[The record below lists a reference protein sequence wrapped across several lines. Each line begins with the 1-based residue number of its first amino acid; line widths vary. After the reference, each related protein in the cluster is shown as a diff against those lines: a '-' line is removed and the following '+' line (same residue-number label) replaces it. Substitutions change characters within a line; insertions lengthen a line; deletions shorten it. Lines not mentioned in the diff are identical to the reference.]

1 MLKGTETRQTSTP
14 SELDWSVV
22 VEQIRAG
29 EPGGAELLYRHLA
42 SGARWFLQRRLGTQD
57 VEDRV
62 HDLFLVIVETIRRGD
77 LREPERLMG
86 FVRTLLN
93 RQLSSEISRI
103 IRAREHSLTL
113 EAATSLTS
121 TDPNPEHQAA
131 TQQKVALMK
140 RVLKRMSRREFEV
153 LNRFYL
159 REQPPQRIQLE
170 MGLTATQFH
179 LLKSRAKARL
189 TRLIQGKIAHNPVT
203 TRE

>member
-1 MLKGTETRQTSTP
+1 VLKGTETRPTSTQT
-14 SELDWSVV
+14 ELDWNVV

-29 EPGGAELLYRHLA
+29 EPGGAELLYGHLA

-62 HDLFLVIVETIRRGD
+62 HDLFLVIVETIRRGN

-103 IRAREHSLTL
+103 IRTREHSVAL
-113 EAATSLTS
+113 EAANNLMSA
-121 TDPNPEHQAA
+121 DPSPEHQAA

-140 RVLKRMSRREFEV
+140 RLLKNMSRREFEV
-153 LNRFYL
+153 ISRFYL
-159 REQPPQRIQLE
+159 REQPPERIQHE
-170 MGLTATQFH
+170 MGLTETQFH

-189 TRLIQGKIAHNPVT
+189 TRLIQGKVSHSRVT
-203 TRE
+203 K

>member
-1 MLKGTETRQTSTP
+1 MSKGTETRLTSTRP
-14 SELDWSVV
+14 ELDWSVV

-29 EPGGAELLYRHLA
+29 EPKGTELLYRHLA

-86 FVRTLLN
+86 FVRTVLN

-103 IRAREHSLTL
+103 IRTREHYVAL
-113 EAATSLTS
+113 EAADNLMSA
-121 TDPNPEHQAA
+121 DPSPEHQAA

-140 RVLKRMSRREFEV
+140 RLLKRMSRREFEV
-153 LNRFYL
+153 LSRFYL
-159 REQPPQRIQLE
+159 REQPPERIQLE
-170 MGLTATQFH
+170 MGLTETQFH

-189 TRLIQGKIAHNPVT
+189 TRLIQGKVSRNRH
-203 TRE
+203 

>member
-1 MLKGTETRQTSTP
+1 MSKGTETRLTSTRP
-14 SELDWSVV
+14 ELDWSVV

-29 EPGGAELLYRHLA
+29 EPKGTELLYRHLA

-86 FVRTLLN
+86 FVRTVLN

-103 IRAREHSLTL
+103 IRTRESSVSI
-113 EAATSLTS
+113 EAATNLTAA
-121 TDPNPEHQAA
+121 DPSPEQHAE

-140 RVLKRMSRREFEV
+140 RVLRKMSKREFEV
-153 LNRFYL
+153 LTRFYL
-159 REQPPQRIQLE
+159 REQPPARIRSE
-170 MGLTATQFH
+170 MGLTETQFH

-189 TRLIQGKIAHNPVT
+189 TRLIQRKMARNPFS
-203 TRE
+203 RE